1 MLEENAFYLYN
12 SSEKLET
19 WGAVFLTPAVA
30 DGIRTRGYSAPERSS
45 KIPGENDGMAGFLN
59 FLRGDIAMN
68 DGNEAAFSDTKAER
82 RFADIPVDLI
92 RPNPAQPRQFFDEA
106 ELEELAASI
115 AEVGVI
121 QPIVL
126 IASEPGY
133 ELVVGERR
141 LRAAKKAGLSSIPA
155 IIMEAAPR
163 EQQVMALIENIHR
176 SNLSAIEEA
185 ASLRDIL
192 ESTGWSQT
200 ELAARLGRSQS
211 SVANKLR
218 LLKLEEPVQLLV
230 LQGKL
235 GERQARALIALTGE
249 EQIAMAHT
257 AIEENLVAGEVE
269 RRVKEERESS
279 PRTFAAPSAARK
291 KEALSFT
298 GPDGPTGE
306 ILKDIAELVEKS
318 RKKGIPVVW
327 KVKELAQRELVLE
340 LVVDL
345 RSVSRVSE
353 ID

>member
-1 MLEENAFYLYN
+1 MDDGNAASL
-12 SSEKLET
+12 SEEKL
-19 WGAVFLTPAVA
+19 
-30 DGIRTRGYSAPERSS
+30 
-45 KIPGENDGMAGFLN
+45 
-59 FLRGDIAMN
+59 
-68 DGNEAAFSDTKAER
+68 ER
-82 RFADIPVDLI
+82 RFADIPVELI
-92 RPNPAQPRQFFDEA
+92 RPNPSQPRQYFDEA

-121 QPIVL
+121 QPVVL
-126 IASEPGY
+126 IPSDSGY
-133 ELVVGERR
+133 EIVVGERR

-155 IIMEAAPR
+155 VIMNAAPR

-185 ASLRDIL
+185 MSLRDIL

-200 ELAARLGRSQS
+200 ELASRLGRSQS

-218 LLKLEEPVQLLV
+218 LLKLEEPVQSLV

-235 GERQARALIALTGE
+235 GERQARALIALAGE
-249 EQIAMAHT
+249 EQIAMAR
-257 AIEENLVAGEVE
+257 AAVEENLVADSLEKRIKGE
-269 RRVKEERESS
+269 KS
-279 PRTFAAPSAARK
+279 PARTFPSPTAARK
-291 KEALSFT
+291 KETLSFT

-318 RKKGIPVVW
+318 RRKGIPVVW

-345 RSVSRVSE
+345 KGSVSSE
-353 ID
+353 EERS

>member
-1 MLEENAFYLYN
+1 
-12 SSEKLET
+12 
-19 WGAVFLTPAVA
+19 
-30 DGIRTRGYSAPERSS
+30 
-45 KIPGENDGMAGFLN
+45 
-59 FLRGDIAMN
+59 MN
-68 DGNEAAFSDTKAER
+68 DGNEAALSEGRSER
-82 RFADIPVDLI
+82 RLADIPVDLI

-121 QPIVL
+121 QPVVL
-126 IASEPGY
+126 IASDHGY

-155 IIMEAAPR
+155 IVMEAAPR

-192 ESTGWSQT
+192 ENTGWNQS

-230 LQGKL
+230 MQGKL
-235 GERQARALIALTGE
+235 GERQARALVALSGD
-249 EQIAMAHT
+249 EQIAMARK
-257 AIEENLVAGEVE
+257 AVEENLVAGEVE
-269 RRVKEERESS
+269 RRVKEERGAPS
-279 PRTFAAPSAARK
+279 RTFVAPASARK
-291 KEALSFT
+291 KEPLSFT

-345 RSVSRVSE
+345 RGSSVVPEAR
-353 ID
+353 

>member
-1 MLEENAFYLYN
+1 
-12 SSEKLET
+12 
-19 WGAVFLTPAVA
+19 
-30 DGIRTRGYSAPERSS
+30 
-45 KIPGENDGMAGFLN
+45 
-59 FLRGDIAMN
+59 MN
-68 DGNEAAFSDTKAER
+68 DGNEATFSDPKAER

-115 AEVGVI
+115 AEVGI
-121 QPIVL
+121 LQPVVL
-126 IASEPGY
+126 IPSEPGY

-176 SNLSAIEEA
+176 SDLSAIEEA

-200 ELAARLGRSQS
+200 ELASRLGRSQS

-218 LLKLEEPVQLLV
+218 LLKLEEEVQLLV
-230 LQGKL
+230 MQRKL
-235 GERQARALIALTGE
+235 GERQARALIPLSGE
-249 EQIAMAHT
+249 EQIVMAQT
-257 AIEENLVAGEVE
+257 AIKENLLAGEVE

-279 PRTFAAPSAARK
+279 PRFAAPSSARK
-291 KEALSFT
+291 KEPLSFT

-345 RSVSRVSE
+345 RSVSLASE
-353 ID
+353 VD

>member
-1 MLEENAFYLYN
+1 
-12 SSEKLET
+12 
-19 WGAVFLTPAVA
+19 
-30 DGIRTRGYSAPERSS
+30 
-45 KIPGENDGMAGFLN
+45 
-59 FLRGDIAMN
+59 MN
-68 DGNEAAFSDTKAER
+68 DGKEAALSEGRSER
-82 RFADIPVDLI
+82 RLADIPVDLI
-92 RPNPAQPRQFFDEA
+92 RPNPAQPRQFFDEG

-121 QPIVL
+121 QPVVL
-126 IASEPGY
+126 IASDQGY

-155 IIMEAAPR
+155 IVMEAAPR

-192 ESTGWSQT
+192 ENTGWNQS

-230 LQGKL
+230 MQGKL
-235 GERQARALIALTGE
+235 GERQARALVALSGE
-249 EQIAMAHT
+249 EQIAMARK
-257 AIEENLVAGEVE
+257 AVEENLVAGEVE
-269 RRVKEERESS
+269 RRVKEERGAPSM
-279 PRTFAAPSAARK
+279 TFAAPASARK

-345 RSVSRVSE
+345 RGSSVAPEAR
-353 ID
+353 